1 MHYVAVFHDVFLSF
15 CGKLAGSP
23 YGTFTAE
30 GDEVL
35 IFDDFSAD
43 ETSLEIRMDNSCGF
57 RGLVSLVDGPG
68 AAFVGACSEECLET
82 EKVICPLDE
91 PYDT

>member
-15 CGKLAGSP
+15 CGKFTGRPHGA
-23 YGTFTAE
+23 FTAE
-30 GDEVL
+30 GDEIL

-43 ETSLEIRMDNSCGF
+43 ETSLEIRMDNSCGL
-57 RGLVSLVDGPG
+57 RGLVSLMDGPG
-68 AAFVGACSEECLET
+68 TALVGACSEECLET